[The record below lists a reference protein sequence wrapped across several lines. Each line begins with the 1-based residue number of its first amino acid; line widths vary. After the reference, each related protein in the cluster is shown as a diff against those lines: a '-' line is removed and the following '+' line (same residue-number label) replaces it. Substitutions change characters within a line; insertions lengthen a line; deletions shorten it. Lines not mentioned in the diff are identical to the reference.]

1 MNRSGRARQ
10 HQPPFKNGK
19 FGVQYTKINSIFI
32 EPEPTFMAANVYEGL
47 FIFDSDLYARGAD
60 EVSSQVAGIVEQ
72 LGGEVLLSRLW
83 DERKL
88 AYPIKGHRR
97 GTYWLAYF
105 RIDPSTI
112 KDLTRQFQ
120 LSDSILRFLILL
132 VEPRLVDTLVEHA
145 KAGHLH
151 ARQTET
157 PEEVPPISIIDAVVY
172 SGEES
177 N

>member
-1 MNRSGRARQ
+1 
-10 HQPPFKNGK
+10 
-19 FGVQYTKINSIFI
+19 
-32 EPEPTFMAANVYEGL
+32 MAANVYEGL

-60 EVSSQVAGIVEQ
+60 EVSSQVANIVEQ

-97 GTYWLAYF
+97 GTYWLTYF
-105 RIDPSTI
+105 RIDPTTV

-120 LSDSILRFLILL
+120 LSGSILRFLILL
-132 VEPRLVDTLVEHA
+132 VDPRLVDTLVEHA

-151 ARQTET
+151 AGHAEV
-157 PEEVPPISIIDAVVY
+157 PEEVPPISIIDAANY
-172 SGEES
+172 DEEETE
-177 N
+177 